1 MGIRRELGGY
11 MKDIEI
17 EAFVN
22 SIMEKKYDFKHE
34 VIPVMEEMFIIN
46 GLPFRRYDLLS
57 IVCKLIDENKLEDA
71 ENLLKMAEELY
82 SNKSES
88 TSFNRIAEALYDLI
102 LYEDMKKDEIYYQ
115 EVFKKHCKEILGEG
129 YTIYEKKDLLSKRPD
144 AWVSYEDKIIPVE
157 MKKGNFNSVAL
168 KQLQDYM
175 TMYDC
180 SYGIAIGHK
189 TTVEIPDNITFIK
202 MEDVKRY
209 DD

>member
-1 MGIRRELGGY
+1 

-57 IVCKLIDENKLEDA
+57 IVCRLIDENKLNDA
-71 ENLLKMAEELY
+71 ENLLRMTEGLYGNKMD
-82 SNKSES
+82 
-88 TSFNRIAEALYDLI
+88 TSFNRISEALYDLI

-115 EVFKKHCKEILGEG
+115 EIFKKHCKEILGEG
-129 YTIYEKKDLLSKRPD
+129 YELYDKKDLLSRRPD
-144 AWVSYEDKIIPVE
+144 AWVSYEGKIIPVE
-157 MKKGNFNSVAL
+157 MKKGIFNCSAL

-189 TTVEIPDNITFIK
+189 TTVEITDNITFIK

>member
-1 MGIRRELGGY
+1 ME
-11 MKDIEI
+11 DIEI
-17 EAFVN
+17 KAFVN
-22 SIMEKKYDFKHE
+22 SIMEKKYDFKRE

-57 IVCKLIDENKLEDA
+57 IVCKLIDENKLEEA
-71 ENLLKMAEELY
+71 ENLLKMTEWLY
-82 SNKSES
+82 GNKSES
-88 TSFNRIAEALYDLI
+88 TSFNRIEKALYDLI

-129 YTIYEKKDLLSKRPD
+129 YAIYEKKDLLSKRPD

-157 MKKGNFNSVAL
+157 MKKGNFNRAAL

-175 TMYDC
+175 NMYGC
-180 SYGIAIGHK
+180 SYGIAIGYK
-189 TTVEIPDNITFIK
+189 PTVEIPSNITFVGMDI
-202 MEDVKRY
+202 VKQY